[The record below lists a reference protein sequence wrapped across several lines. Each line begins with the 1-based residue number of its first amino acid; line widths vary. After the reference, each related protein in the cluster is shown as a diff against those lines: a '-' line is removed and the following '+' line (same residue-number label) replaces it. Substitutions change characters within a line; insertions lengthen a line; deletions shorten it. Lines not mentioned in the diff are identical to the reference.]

1 MRQVDL
7 NADLGEGF
15 GPYHLGNDKA
25 LLHCIS
31 SANIACG
38 WHAGDSLIME
48 ETVRTAV
55 QNGAAVGAHPGYPD
69 LLGFGRRKLN
79 ISPSEARTYLLYQL
93 GALNAF
99 AQAAGSK
106 VRHVKLHGAFYNT
119 AARDAALAQAV
130 CEAVAAFDKNLIL
143 VAPSGSLLLQM
154 AKEREL
160 RCASEVFA
168 DRAYQDDGALASRSL
183 PNAVIHDRDIV
194 LARTIRMIRE
204 GMIETISG
212 KNIPILAETICIH
225 GDNPQ
230 ALALAQSLRTA
241 LEEEGIS
248 VVPMEQF
255 L

>member
-7 NADLGEGF
+7 NADLGEGY

-25 LLHCIS
+25 LLHYIS

-38 WHAGDSLIME
+38 WHAGDPLIME
-48 ETVRTAV
+48 ETVRTAI
-55 QNGAAVGAHPGYPD
+55 QSGAAVGAHPGYPD

-79 ISPSEARTYLLYQL
+79 ISPPEARTYLLYQL
-93 GALNAF
+93 GALSAF

-119 AARDAALAQAV
+119 AARDTALAQAV
-130 CEAVAAFDKNLIL
+130 CEAVTAFDKDLIL

-154 AKEREL
+154 AKERGL

-194 LARTIRMIRE
+194 LARAIRMVRE
-204 GMIETISG
+204 GMIETIGG

-230 ALALAQSLRTA
+230 ALALAQSLRAA

-248 VVPMEQF
+248 VVPMAQF